1 LERAFSRPF
10 WDGSKFRLLFASE
23 MSRLAG
29 GARRH
34 PPESASHEDQSR
46 EAAKAKFKRLF
57 HTELKPGQLNTEEG
71 K

>member
-1 LERAFSRPF
+1 
-10 WDGSKFRLLFASE
+10 